1 MWTQI
6 AGKIKLALAPMV
18 NHWWQV
24 ALCVTTRGLTTAPI
38 PYGHRSFQMDFDF
51 TIHEL
56 RITTDD
62 GEVRSVALAPRSVA
76 DFYQDVMSTL
86 SSLGMGVRI
95 WTTPVEVADPI
106 PFDQDTVHASYDPEY
121 AHRLWRILWQVDRV
135 FNIFRS
141 SFIGKV
147 SPVNFYW
154 GSFDLAITRFSGR
167 PAPLHPSVPFVA
179 DYVVQ
184 EAYSHQE
191 SSCGFWPG
199 GGPVPFPVFYSYAY
213 PGPPGFRDAPLRPDA
228 ASFNSDL
235 AEFILPYDDVR
246 QADSP
251 DDLLLQFLQ
260 STYEAAANTAK
271 WDREALERT
280 WPVPRTSPSRHRAV

>member
-1 MWTQI
+1 MSRPRRYYDEGTDIWPSLPLNEWQDSYSTLHMWTQI

-24 ALCVTTRGLTTAPI
+24 ALYVTTRGLTTAPI
-38 PYGHRSFQMDFDF
+38 PYGQRTFQMDFDF
-51 TIHEL
+51 TDHEL

-62 GEVRSVALAPRSVA
+62 GEVRSVALTPRSVA
-76 DFYQDVMSTL
+76 DFYQEVMSTL

-106 PFDQDTVHASYDPEY
+106 PFDQDRVHGSYDPEY
-121 AHRLWRILWQVDRV
+121 AHCLWRILWQVDRV

-141 SFIGKV
+141 SFI
-147 SPVNFYW
+147 
-154 GSFDLAITRFSGR
+154 
-167 PAPLHPSVPFVA
+167 
-179 DYVVQ
+179 
-184 EAYSHQE
+184 
-191 SSCGFWPG
+191 
-199 GGPVPFPVFYSYAY
+199 
-213 PGPPGFRDAPLRPDA
+213 
-228 ASFNSDL
+228 
-235 AEFILPYDDVR
+235 LPYDDVR
-246 QADSP
+246 RADSP